1 MAFGRSVYRI
11 KEKPSLGGRCRAKR
25 GGRGS
30 TMKLQEHNYSNAH
43 LTKNSQK
50 LRKEMTKEE
59 KHLWYDFLNTLPVK
73 FRRQKA
79 VGKYI
84 VDFYC
89 YQAQIIIELDGSQ
102 HYDNDEQI
110 EKDKERDEYLKSLGF
125 TVLRYSNYDIHKN
138 FRGVCDDI
146 YNHLNL

>member
-1 MAFGRSVYRI
+1 
-11 KEKPSLGGRCRAKR
+11 
-25 GGRGS
+25 
-30 TMKLQEHNYSNAH
+30 MKLQEHNYSNAH